1 MTEAK
6 YSTIDFDTDIHK
18 VQRLEPAALARSA
31 LLRS

>member
-1 MTEAK
+1 MSEAK

-18 VQRLEPAALARSA
+18 VPRLKPTALARSA

>member
-6 YSTIDFDTDIHK
+6 YSTIDFDTDIHR
-18 VQRLEPAALARSA
+18 VPRLEPAALARSA

>member
-6 YSTIDFDTDIHK
+6 YSTIDFDPDIDK
-18 VQRLEPAALARSA
+18 VPPMEPAVLARSA

>member
-6 YSTIDFDTDIHK
+6 YSTIDFDTDIHN
-18 VQRLEPAALARSA
+18 VPRMESAVLARSA

>member
-1 MTEAK
+1 MSEAK

-18 VQRLEPAALARSA
+18 APRLIPAALARSA